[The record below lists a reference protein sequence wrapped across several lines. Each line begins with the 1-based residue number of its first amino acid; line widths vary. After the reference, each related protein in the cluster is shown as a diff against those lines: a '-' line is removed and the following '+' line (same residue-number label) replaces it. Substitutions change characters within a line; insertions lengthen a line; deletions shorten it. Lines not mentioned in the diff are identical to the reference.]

1 MLGSCS
7 VYIALARAYMICYDR
22 YSNLDRQFR
31 SPLGKWAAYW
41 VVAVYSLMM
50 VCLAFFQEDDYVALA
65 VFAGFICLGWLYY
78 HLVAHKR
85 EYFSE
90 EEQKTFMRA
99 YILNAN
105 YKRRVAFTGS
115 SLRRY
120 KSYVLS
126 SAFSS
131 KRNSGRSDG
140 PSVVS
145 KVASLRVSNKPG
157 ESVLLVE
164 EARDETFVS
173 LTNDR
178 VASVDLV
185 DSDKSAE
192 LSLHLPIHPHVS
204 YSSSICMMDLHNEG
218 KREEFFN

>member
-1 MLGSCS
+1 MSEKILPWGSDKIERPRPAK
-7 VYIALARAYMICYDR
+7 VWDV
-22 YSNLDRQFR
+22 
-31 SPLGKWAAYW
+31 YW
-41 VVAVYSLMM
+41 VGLTIVIGGQIISWN
-50 VCLAFFQEDDYVALA
+50 E
-65 VFAGFICLGWLYY
+65 
-78 HLVAHKR
+78 
-85 EYFSE
+85 
-90 EEQKTFMRA
+90 
-99 YILNAN
+99 AN